1 MQYTRNLLDEIGI
14 GAERLRMVN
23 LSSAQGARFAE
34 VCREMTEAVQ
44 ALGPSPLRAGPAAT
58 PAEGDDQAQAG

>member
-1 MQYTRNLLDEIGI
+1 
-14 GAERLRMVN
+14 MVN

-44 ALGPSPLRAGPAAT
+44 ALGPTPLPAAAGREAPVT
-58 PAEGDDQAQAG
+58 SHESRPAGGAP